1 MTDKEME
8 KIKQAIIDKAM
19 LDAAME
25 INEEITEKIE
35 SGQLD
40 IEIDKE
46 LKAEQTWWERLLDRF
61 FG

>member
-46 LKAEQTWWERLLDRF
+46 LKAEQTWWERLFDRF